1 MGRKMWH
8 VVALFAAICWIKGL
22 AFPLI
27 GWGFTA
33 AGLVDIYTPYTLFWL
48 TGGALLTAFAALLR
62 WARP

>member
-8 VVALFAAICWIKGL
+8 VVALLAAICLIKGL
-22 AFPLI
+22 VFPLF

-33 AGLVDIYTPYTLFWL
+33 AGLVDIYTPYALFWL
-48 TGGALLTAFAALLR
+48 KGGLMLAAFAALLR